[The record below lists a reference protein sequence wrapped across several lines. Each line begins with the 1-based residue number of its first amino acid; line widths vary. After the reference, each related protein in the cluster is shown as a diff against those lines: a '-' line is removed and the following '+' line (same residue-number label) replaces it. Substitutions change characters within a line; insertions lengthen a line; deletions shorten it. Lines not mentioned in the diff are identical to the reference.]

1 MKIKKRKEL
10 TKVDIK
16 DNNAKDVNFYPAIT
30 ARDGAPIFALR
41 LFEIESNGYTPFHSH
56 KWEHEV
62 YIIEGNGFLKGEKEE
77 YIIEKN
83 NFIFVEPEEFHQ
95 FIAGGKGLR
104 MICIVPNIGQQ

>member
-30 ARDGAPIFALR
+30 ARDGAPNFALR

-62 YIIEGNGFLKGEKEE
+62 YIIEGNGFLKGEKGELK
-77 YIIEKN
+77 IAKD

-95 FIAGGKGLR
+95 FIAGDKGLR